1 MNLAADIK
9 PISYLKAKTAD
20 AISYVNDSHNPL
32 IITQNG
38 EAKAVIQDIE
48 SYQNMKNAIAML
60 KLLAEGEGDIR
71 NDRYESQE
79 SFFEK
84 MEQKLTENQKPKSIP
99 RPPDCDK
106 EIVDAIEKN
115 DVKYFRAKKES
126 IKELNYCLASDELTP
141 LMIASYVDRPAIVR
155 VFMEAGLTPNE
166 YNSKKYFPIHFAAMY
181 GNFEIV
187 EILLS
192 HGADIESKN
201 VVGQTPLMAASFYG
215 NAKTASILLRHGAK
229 KDAVDNAGK
238 TAADFAKER
247 HKKEALAVLTK

>member
-1 MNLAADIK
+1 LQKTIFALLIF
-9 PISYLKAKTAD
+9 ISRLFSNELVDALKG
-20 AISYVNDSHNPL
+20 
-32 IITQNG
+32 ITP
-38 EAKAVIQDIE
+38 K
-48 SYQNMKNAIAML
+48 K
-60 KLLAEGEGDIR
+60 
-71 NDRYESQE
+71 
-79 SFFEK
+79 EK
-84 MEQKLTENQKPKSIP
+84 QAENQKPKSIP

-238 TAADFAKER
+238 TAADLAKER

>member
-1 MNLAADIK
+1 MQKTIFAFLIF
-9 PISYLKAKTAD
+9 ISQLFSNELVDALKG
-20 AISYVNDSHNPL
+20 
-32 IITQNG
+32 ITPKK
-38 EAKAVIQDIE
+38 EKSVEIE
-48 SYQNMKNAIAML
+48 
-60 KLLAEGEGDIR
+60 
-71 NDRYESQE
+71 
-79 SFFEK
+79 
-84 MEQKLTENQKPKSIP
+84 QKPKAVP
-99 RPPDCDK
+99 RPPECAK

>member
-1 MNLAADIK
+1 M
-9 PISYLKAKTAD
+9 
-20 AISYVNDSHNPL
+20 
-32 IITQNG
+32 
-38 EAKAVIQDIE
+38 
-48 SYQNMKNAIAML
+48 
-60 KLLAEGEGDIR
+60 
-71 NDRYESQE
+71 
-79 SFFEK
+79 
-84 MEQKLTENQKPKSIP
+84 
-99 RPPDCDK
+99 
-106 EIVDAIEKN
+106 DAIEKN

-229 KDAVDNAGK
+229 KDVVDNAGK
-238 TAADFAKER
+238 TAADLAKER